1 MNNAAGLKAQGQEG
15 YGKLCVHRHTSRFT
29 IAVANACEKA
39 METRVRQAGRRAV
52 REALSE
58 ES

>member
-1 MNNAAGLKAQGQEG
+1 MNFAAGLKAQGQEG

-39 METRVRQAGRRAV
+39 VETRVRQAGRREIQAQLQ
-52 REALSE
+52 ED
-58 ES
+58 